1 MATKKKDELAE
12 SYKQVQDKLSDLEN
26 NKPGDYQG
34 QYTGQVQS
42 ILDKI
47 MNRQEFNYDMNADP
61 LYQQYKNQYTALGKN
76 AMRDTVGNVSALT
89 GGYASTAAASA
100 GQQAYNSYLQQ
111 LNNIVPELYN
121 AALNRYQMQ
130 GDNLYNQMGILQNLD
145 SLDYNRYRDR
155 VNDYYNA
162 LDYYGNRE
170 NTIYNR
176 DYALD
181 RDAVSDSQWERQFS
195 EQQKQNQIAN
205 DQWEKNYALQKES
218 ADAQRNAAQNSVS
231 QNDLYST
238 IQNRAVKYDS
248 PEDSKAYLE
257 RMVDS
262 GYISP
267 DDAAYIYQVYVG
279 GSASESESNQDRFV
293 PVSREELLNIIGK
306 DKPVLTEAQFH
317 QEKENG
323 YNGKYS
329 STLGS
334 KNYYEYLANMYDLYM
349 K

>member
-218 ADAQRNAAQNSVS
+218 ADAQRIAAQNSAK
-231 QNDLYST
+231 QELYSA

-248 PEDSKAYLE
+248 PEDAKAYLE
-257 RMVDS
+257 RMVDLEN
-262 GYISP
+262 IDP
-267 DDAAYIYQVYVG
+267 EDAAFIYQVYVG
-279 GSASESESNQDRFV
+279 GSASDSESNQDRFV
-293 PVSREELLNIIGK
+293 PVSREELLDIIGK

-334 KNYYEYLANMYDLYM
+334 KNYYEYLANVYELYM